1 MTALAWQQRV
11 VREFEVA
18 LFAWRLTRL
27 AAAFVLPS
35 AAVIALILFAVAGV
49 VPVTAAVLVGGPLV
63 GVQLALLRM
72 LTKFR
77 LGLGRRLR
85 RAVSAPF
92 LADLDRMP
100 AGEYAQL
107 LASCF
112 SRQGTPDS
120 EHVAEHVADV
130 CLGYLDECL
139 AGHLESLRLCDGSG
153 EMFFALLDTFE
164 GPVTDLAEVCTAMS
178 KH

>member
-1 MTALAWQQRV
+1 MTALAWQKRV

-63 GVQLALLRM
+63 GVQLVLLRM

-92 LADLDRMP
+92 FADLDRMP

-120 EHVAEHVADV
+120 EHVADV